1 MPCTAETKDRA
12 YGLLLPNNTV
22 VWSVVYAALDWSGLG
37 RGDQMAVAVEESQ
50 RKINALVQVG
60 RALVSTADYEQA
72 LGTLIETV
80 SRLLDVESGGFLL
93 YDPERDELVLQQP
106 AFGIDDPKLISE
118 YHVPI
123 SAGGN
128 AVRVFLSQR
137 AYVTN
142 DAPHD
147 TRLIQRFV
155 DMFGARNS
163 LSIPLI
169 VEDRPM
175 GVFHAINKRS
185 GDFDQS
191 DLDLLL
197 LVAPLMAVSI
207 QSAQMFREL
216 REQRRQLERAV
227 FLQAELSRT
236 AVDAPGMEPLA
247 ERLTDLIGRPV
258 MVLDGALRPL
268 ASARWPAEVLPSQS
282 WVHRPR
288 RSGARPAA
296 GEKPVITPIAVGTHF
311 GGYLAVLPAGA
322 PLDVLDTRAIEHA
335 AGIFALE
342 MLREQSAYEVES
354 RLKGD
359 LLQDL
364 FTGSYRDEEEA
375 AGFLR
380 RLGYTLTGP
389 CRVARVDAA
398 TRAESGARP
407 ARWQEEMQGPH
418 SRLYT
423 VLTDACAEILGV
435 TAVAPWR
442 AGFLLL
448 MPAASPDGD
457 LAVATELFDRFR
469 SAGKQIRPG
478 LRLYLCLGSAVVSA
492 GGLGQ
497 SLEESERALAVARTL
512 EISDR
517 ALLFE
522 HLGVYR
528 VLLGPN
534 NARDRRDFIDEA
546 LGPVVRYD
554 VEHGSDLVDTLRAWV
569 AADYS
574 VTDAA
579 GRLFVHT
586 NTVKYRLKRIRA
598 LLGGDP
604 SRGDLR
610 LQVELALKMLDLP
623 RLAGAAA
630 TTGGDPP
637 GGLS

>member
-1 MPCTAETKDRA
+1 
-12 YGLLLPNNTV
+12 
-22 VWSVVYAALDWSGLG
+22 
-37 RGDQMAVAVEESQ
+37 MAVGIDESQ
-50 RKINALVQVG
+50 RKISALVRVG
-60 RALVSTADYEQA
+60 RAMVSAADYEQA

-80 SRLLDVESGGFLL
+80 SRLLDVETGGFLL
-93 YDPERDELVLQQP
+93 YDPARDELVLQQP
-106 AFGIDDPKLISE
+106 AFGIDDPKTISE
-118 YHVPI
+118 YHVPL

-147 TRLIQRFV
+147 PRLIQRFV
-155 DMFGARNS
+155 EMFRARTII
-163 LSIPLI
+163 SIPLV
-169 VEDRPM
+169 VEDHPI

-191 DLDLLL
+191 DLDILT
-197 LVAPLMAVSI
+197 LVAPLMAASI
-207 QSAQMFREL
+207 QSAQMFKEL

-236 AVDAPGMEPLA
+236 ALDAPGMEPLA
-247 ERLTDLIGRPV
+247 ERLADLIARPV
-258 MVLDGALRPL
+258 MVLDAALRPL
-268 ASARWPAEVLPSQS
+268 ASARWPDDQVPTDAWLRRARQS
-282 WVHRPR
+282 EQ
-288 RSGARPAA
+288 PAGGDA
-296 GEKPVITPIAVGTHF
+296 DDKPVVTPIAVGTHF

-322 PLDVLDTRAIEHA
+322 SLDVLDTRAIEHA

-359 LLQDL
+359 ILQDL

-375 AGFLR
+375 ASLLR
-380 RLGYTLTGP
+380 RLGYTPSGP
-389 CRVARVDAA
+389 CRVARIDAA
-398 TRAESGARP
+398 TRGDSGSRP

-423 VLTDACAEILGV
+423 ALTEVCSELLGV
-435 TAVAPWR
+435 AAVAPWR
-442 AGFLLL
+442 SGFLLP
-448 MPAASPDGD
+448 MPASSPDGD
-457 LAVATELFDRFR
+457 LAVASELFGRFQ
-469 SAGKQIRPG
+469 SAGEQIRPG
-478 LRLYLCLGSAVVSA
+478 LRLYLCLGSAVASA
-492 GGLGQ
+492 GALGQ
-497 SLEESERALAVARTL
+497 SLEESERTLAVARTL
-512 EISDR
+512 EITDR
-517 ALLFE
+517 ALFFE

-574 VTDAA
+574 ITGAA

-586 NTVKYRLKRIRA
+586 NTLKYRLKRIRA

-623 RLAGAAA
+623 RLAGAA
-630 TTGGDPP
+630 PP
-637 GGLS
+637 ARDAPAGLA